1 MTNDEL
7 HELAYLRFL
16 MKENIS
22 KIESKRNSTRT
33 LLHELDEQLETK
45 ENAYQAIN
53 TSILNHFNEG
63 NIPEI
68 ELIKYTDEKNNQKI
82 MLKINI
88 DDAGTTIYKAIPE
101 WDIALYLNDN
111 SDVGSL
117 CLMNRCKELALKYLK
132 SQEDITTHFN
142 EPNGKAEE
150 LIQAFI
156 NNPRNKRNLERE
168 VRSSRIHADFT
179 QDQLFHRRD
188 RIIFE

>member
-7 HELAYLRFL
+7 HELVYLRFL

-101 WDIALYLNDN
+101 WDLALYLKDN
-111 SDVGSL
+111 SDIGSL
-117 CLMNRCKELALKYLK
+117 CLINRCKELALNYLR
-132 SQEDITTHFN
+132 SQEDITDQFN
-142 EPNGKAEE
+142 EPIGKVEE
-150 LIQAFI
+150 LVQSFLT
-156 NNPRNKRNLERE
+156 NPRNKRTLERE

>member
-1 MTNDEL
+1 MTNDQL

-16 MKENIS
+16 MKENIT
-22 KIESKRNSTRT
+22 KLESRRDNART
-33 LLHELDEQLETK
+33 FLNELDEKLETQ

-53 TSILNHFNEG
+53 TSVLNHFNEG
-63 NIPEI
+63 NIPKVEI
-68 ELIKYTDEKNNQKI
+68 IKYIDEKDKEKI
-82 MLKINI
+82 MLKLDI
-88 DDAGTTIYKAIPE
+88 DEAGTVIYKVVSE
-101 WDIALYLNDN
+101 WDIALYLNDT
-111 SDVGSL
+111 SDIGSL
-117 CLMNRCKELALKYLK
+117 SLMNRCNELAINYLK
-132 SQEDITTHFN
+132 KQGDITGHFN
-142 EPNGKAEE
+142 DFNGKAEE